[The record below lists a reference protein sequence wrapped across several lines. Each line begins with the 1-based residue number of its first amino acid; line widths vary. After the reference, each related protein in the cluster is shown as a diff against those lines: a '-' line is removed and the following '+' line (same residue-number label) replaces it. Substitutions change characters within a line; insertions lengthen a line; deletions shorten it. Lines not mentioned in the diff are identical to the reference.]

1 MKVLHRGKVA
11 VLIRNTRSLFALLLL
26 AGCGSGGSSGGSGS
40 PSNPSPSANGV
51 ASNVSVTD
59 QGNSRFLIGF
69 TLTADTAKTLGVE
82 VDFSEDQGSTFSAA
96 TVESQ
101 DSSVQPR
108 AGAASFSGTPDG
120 STFQVVWVASSDLA
134 NLQQH
139 DLVIKIVP
147 YNLSSNA
154 QGVPALSDV
163 FGIGSNQAPVTSGLS
178 TPPGTVGG
186 WVTFTYT
193 VSDGEGDHVSIS
205 AQYST
210 NGGSTYADATLGGGD
225 GTTGLSA
232 PASGASHTIRWNAQA
247 DVPEAFRNNVR
258 FRLRAADTTS
268 GGYSTSNA
276 FSIRTYAPVIDLLT
290 VNEVPEDMNGSLSFT
305 NKSNQSQSFTLLLPE
320 TGFVIG
326 LEFSISSSG
335 AAIDPNG
342 LEMTSSRA
350 IGGGTAGGGYD
361 SGSDF
366 GSLFQID
373 AANGTAAMTVTSG
386 LAFRAGSHTLT
397 AKLRDVL
404 GNVSASASFTFDTTA
419 ASAASRPFESRDVW
433 YLTFTRDNFAIT
445 STTSSSGTVTIAV
458 VQTANGASDFV
469 EDLRILGLNSASPP
483 AAAQAAGLN
492 TVVLEL
498 VKENIAGYLN
508 TFYELNFDGTR
519 HADSANLQFS
529 LTQPSGTC
537 SRMAVGGDDP
547 IPGYTIGRAEYDYRN
562 GSANDNTDVDLGV
575 FTTNLI
581 EFYINSSF
589 TFKSKFNALIPG
601 RGTALGFH
609 ASDVTVLSDSF
620 DRSGGGNSSQDNN
633 RYDDIMDAVDALAR
647 VVATIMAHE
656 IGHSVGLV
664 ANGAPSAG
672 LFGGEYNASFAGPY
686 TTDYHL
692 DTPGNNIMA
701 AAISFTSAI
710 ATASSAPSFNEMNM
724 AYLLERILVE

>member
-1 MKVLHRGKVA
+1 MKVAGLNYKTMG
-11 VLIRNTRSLFALLLL
+11 LFALLVLT
-26 AGCGSGGSSGGSGS
+26 GCSSGGSSGGSSSTSTQS
-40 PSNPSPSANGV
+40 PGANGV
-51 ASNVSVTD
+51 ASNISVAD
-59 QGNSRFLIGF
+59 QGNNRFQLDF
-69 TLTADTAKTLGVE
+69 TLTADTAKILGVVVE
-82 VDFSEDQGSTFSAA
+82 FSEDQGGTFNDA

-101 DSSVQPR
+101 GSPVQPR
-108 AGAASFSGTPDG
+108 AGLTSFSGTPDG
-120 STFQVVWVASSDLA
+120 STHQVIWEAGGDLSS
-134 NLQQH
+134 LQQH
-139 DLVIKIVP
+139 DLVIKITP

-163 FGIGSNQAPVTSGLS
+163 FGIGSNQAPAASALS
-178 TPPGTVGG
+178 TPAGTVGG

-193 VSDGEGDHVSIS
+193 VSDADGDYVSIS

-210 NGGSTYADATLGGGD
+210 NGGSTYADATIGGGD

-232 PASGASHTIRWNAQA
+232 PVSGTSHSIRWNAQD
-247 DVPEAFRNNVR
+247 DVPEAIRNNVR

-268 GGYSTSNA
+268 GGYSSSNA

-290 VNEVPEDMNGSLSFT
+290 VNEIPDDMNGSLSFT
-305 NKSNQSQSFTLLLPE
+305 NKSNQSQSFTLLFPE
-320 TGFVIG
+320 TGFVIW
-326 LEFSISSSG
+326 LSFSTSSNG
-335 AAIDPNG
+335 AAIDPSG
-342 LEMTSSRA
+342 LEMTNSGA
-350 IGGGTAGGGYD
+350 IGGGSASGGYD
-361 SGSDF
+361 SGGDF
-366 GSLFQID
+366 GPIFQID
-373 AANGTAAMTVTSG
+373 ATGGTAALMVTSG
-386 LAFRAGSHTLT
+386 IAFRAGSHTLT

-404 GNVSASASFTFDTTA
+404 GNVSDSASFTFNTKA
-419 ASAASRPFESRDVW
+419 ASAPSRPFESREVW

-458 VQTANGASDFV
+458 AQTANGVSDFV

-492 TVVLEL
+492 TIVLDL

-508 TFYELNFDGTR
+508 TFYGLNFDGTR
-519 HADSANLQFS
+519 DTDSANIQFT
-529 LTQPSGTC
+529 LTQPSGTY

-562 GSANDNTDVDLGV
+562 SSANDDTAVDLGV

-620 DRSGGGNSSQDNN
+620 DRTSGGNSSQNN
-633 RYDDIMDAVDALAR
+633 DRYDDIMDAVDALAR

-664 ANGAPSAG
+664 ANGAPPAG

-692 DTPGNNIMA
+692 DTTGNNIMA
-701 AAISFTSAI
+701 AAFSFTSAI
-710 ATASSAPSFNEMNM
+710 ASGLNAPHFNEMNM
-724 AYLLERILVE
+724 SYLLERILVE